1 MSEQKETR
9 ANAEEMKKVMRYW
22 GLPQIQLG
30 PGAVAHLLGSKRM
43 TVSFIEQEPHCSF
56 KVHSHDNEEI
66 VVGLEGERDQVVD
79 GKLYRI
85 TEGDILIVPSG
96 SAHGS
101 HTYESGCKVLE
112 IFAPR
117 REDLLASLAEAQKG
131 R

>member
-66 VVGLEGERDQVVD
+66 VVGLEGERDQVLD

-85 TEGDILIVPSG
+85 KEGDILIVPPG

-117 REDLLASLAEAQKG
+117 REDLLARLAETQKSP
-131 R
+131 

>member
-9 ANAEEMKKVMRYW
+9 ASAEEMKKVMRYW
-22 GLPQIQLG
+22 GLPQMQLG

-101 HTYESGCKVLE
+101 HTYEFGCKVLE

-117 REDLLASLAEAQKG
+117 REDLLERLAEAQKG